1 MAAALL
7 ECYEPSFLDLLTK
20 CGHSPGTILVEAIVV
35 VRVACPEVD
44 IPGVELAVLKT
55 GPEVA
60 RL

>member
-7 ECYEPSFLDLLTK
+7 ECSEPSFLDLLTK
-20 CGHSPGTILVEAIVV
+20 CGHSPGTVLVETVVV

-44 IPGVELAVLKT
+44 VPGVELTVLET
-55 GPEVA
+55 RPEVA